1 MYADYLRPDHI
12 ATSKA
17 WTVKSSVVKT
27 AGLESSTSSSVLR
40 EVIAEWLNHHDP
52 KTEIAT
58 DLMLALKRV
67 HSAPSNIPVPTLT
80 PILVLLSG
88 TSISFTTIC
97 QPFTFTTVFYSW
109 DWIDKHWHSRV
120 WEGIKGLEMS
130 PTWELFGLVAIRKE
144 FSTFFKDEQRV
155 KGSLIGEP
163 QL

>member
-1 MYADYLRPDHI
+1 MQGLLLSHHHLPFHMYADYLRPDHI

-97 QPFTFTTVFYSW
+97 QPFTFTASFIPEARQTSTVIQGFE
-109 DWIDKHWHSRV
+109 KVLKGFRCLQA
-120 WEGIKGLEMS
+120 GICLAS
-130 PTWELFGLVAIRKE
+130 
-144 FSTFFKDEQRV
+144 
-155 KGSLIGEP
+155 
-163 QL
+163 